1 MKLNGKTFKLKKE
14 VYGVVFVLAV
24 LLFFIFSFENN
35 DEADYESTLES
46 DSVYDENIL
55 GEDFENLDSVYDDK
69 SKYDLILENYKNQIK
84 KKEIAYTSQ
93 SNINFYYS
101 PIQLETYLLQSQAVS
116 HISDILFSKVFRE
129 KNLILNLEFY
139 LWDSKIR
146 GRYKHNA
153 IKFFD
158 VKKLWNEELI
168 AVFIHELGHYFDM
181 KHLEKEVIFDVSNDF
196 YDISWSETKTLHPGS
211 EKKDF
216 VSGYAMS
223 NKYEDFAE
231 SFTYYVLYNDDF
243 RSKATQ
249 SKLLLKKYDFFSQ
262 YVFRNDE
269 FKKTNFRIDEQLL
282 EYYWDT
288 TKIKFSIKNFLEYL
302 KNWV

>member
-14 VYGVVFVLAV
+14 IYGVVFGLWV
-24 LLFFIFSFENN
+24 LLFFVFSFENN
-35 DEADYESTLES
+35 DEADYESTLET
-46 DSVYDENIL
+46 DSAFETSIL
-55 GEDFENLDSVYDDK
+55 GDDFENLDIVYDDK
-69 SKYDLILENYKNQIK
+69 SKYDLILEDYKNQIK
-84 KKEIAYTSQ
+84 KKEIEYTSK

-101 PIQLETYLLQSQAVS
+101 PIQWEKYLLESQAVS
-116 HISDILFSKVFRE
+116 NISDILFSKVFRE

-139 LWDSKIR
+139 LSESKIR

-158 VKKLWNEELI
+158 VKKLSNEELI
-168 AVFIHELGHYFDM
+168 SVFIHELGHYFDI

-196 YDISWSETKTLHPGS
+196 YDISWNDTKSLHPGS

-216 VSGYAMS
+216 VSWYAMT

-231 SFTYYVLYNDDF
+231 SFTYYILYNDDF
-243 RSKATQ
+243 RTKASLSKV
-249 SKLLLKKYDFFSQ
+249 LLKKYDFFSK

-269 FKKTNFRIDEQLL
+269 FKKTNFRIESKLL
-282 EYYWDT
+282 DYYWDT